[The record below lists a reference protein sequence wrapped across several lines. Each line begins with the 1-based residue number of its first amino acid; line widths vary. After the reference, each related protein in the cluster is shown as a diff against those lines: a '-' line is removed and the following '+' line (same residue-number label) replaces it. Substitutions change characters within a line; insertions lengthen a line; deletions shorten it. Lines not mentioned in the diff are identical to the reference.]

1 MSRDTK
7 KELLL
12 YQPVGDTAAM
22 ARHLEKRA
30 EQGWLLERA
39 DNWWLRYRRAEPTGV
54 RYAVAF
60 FPEATIFDAA
70 PVEGQETYYDYCRAA
85 GWEYVCSYGSI
96 QYFRNSRPDPVPIE
110 TDERLKLKAL
120 RRVILRTMVLVNG
133 LWLLMAVFWCFSL
146 RDSFRWSPLSV
157 ASQYSTLGILITTAT
172 FFIDSLAGLLWVG
185 GWYLYSRW
193 SVRRGGACARIRGS
207 LQMAGDL
214 ISLAAVFV
222 ALGFTCAG
230 QGQGTLIWI
239 AADIAGYLLL
249 AIMMRALLREFKRH
263 RFSNTASLV
272 GTIAA
277 AAVLGIALT
286 AGMRAL
292 GRTLDAALPPEWPK
306 EVSAEELPLTLEDL
320 GYAVTEAD
328 RCEYLHQGSGRTPW
342 AAFGNWYQGAEAP
355 DSELPFLNYQIADI
369 SWDWLRELCWDTL
382 MRGPKYRSHWL
393 GGCTPIDPA
402 PWGADAAARRNRTQV
417 LLYGER
423 IVLVT
428 TGWTPTEGEAA
439 VIGAAL
445 GGR

>member
-96 QYFRNSRPDPVPIE
+96 QYFRNFRPAPVPIE
-110 TDERLKLKAL
+110 TDEALKLKTL
-120 RRVILRTMVLVNG
+120 RRVMLRTVVLMNVV
-133 LWLLMAVFWCFSL
+133 WLLLAVSWCFNLIS
-146 RDSFRWSPLSV
+146 SFRWSPLSMV
-157 ASQYSTLGILITTAT
+157 SQYSALGLAVITAA
-172 FFIDSLAGLLWVG
+172 FLLHSLLELLRVG
-185 GWYLYSRW
+185 VWYLRSRW
-193 SVRRGGACARIRGS
+193 SVKRGGACARIRGS
-207 LQMAGDL
+207 LQAAGDF
-214 ISLAAVFV
+214 SV
-222 ALGFTCAG
+222 
-230 QGQGTLIWI
+230 
-239 AADIAGYLLL
+239 L
-249 AIMMRALLREFKRH
+249 AIMLAGLGASSVGQGWGYLVFVLVYSVGFLLLLVVLRALLRHFKRLQ
-263 RFSNTASLV
+263 FSNTASLV
-272 GTIAA
+272 GSIAA
-277 AAVLGIALT
+277 SVVLSIAFV
-286 AGMRAL
+286 AGMNAFDWSL
-292 GRTLDAALPPEWPK
+292 EASLPPEWPK

-369 SWDWLRELCWDTL
+369 SWDWLRELCWDTI
-382 MRGPKYRSHWL
+382 MRGPKYGNHQLS
-393 GGCTPIDPA
+393 GYTPIDPA

>member
-39 DNWWLRYRRAEPTGV
+39 DNWWLRYRRSEPAELH
-54 RYAVAF
+54 YAVAF

-96 QYFRNSRPDPVPIE
+96 QYFRNSRPAPVPIE
-110 TDERLKLKAL
+110 TDEALKLKTL
-120 RRVILRTMVLVNG
+120 RRVMLRTVVLMNVV
-133 LWLLMAVFWCFSL
+133 WLLLAVSWCFNLIS
-146 RDSFRWSPLSV
+146 SFRWSPLSMV
-157 ASQYSTLGILITTAT
+157 SQYSALGLAVITAA
-172 FFIDSLAGLLWVG
+172 FLLHSLLELLRVG
-185 GWYLYSRW
+185 VWYLRSRW
-193 SVRRGGACARIRGS
+193 SVKRGGACARIRGS
-207 LQMAGDL
+207 LQAAGDF
-214 ISLAAVFV
+214 SV
-222 ALGFTCAG
+222 
-230 QGQGTLIWI
+230 
-239 AADIAGYLLL
+239 L
-249 AIMMRALLREFKRH
+249 AIMLAGLGASSVGQGWGYLVFVLVYSVGFLLLLVVLRALLRHFKRLQ
-263 RFSNTASLV
+263 FSNTASLV
-272 GTIAA
+272 GSIAA
-277 AAVLGIALT
+277 SVVLSIAFV
-286 AGMRAL
+286 AGMNAFDWSL
-292 GRTLDAALPPEWPK
+292 EASLPPEWPK

-369 SWDWLRELCWDTL
+369 SWDWLRELCWDTI
-382 MRGPKYRSHWL
+382 MRGPKYGNHQLS
-393 GGCTPIDPA
+393 GYTPIDPA

>member
-110 TDERLKLKAL
+110 TDEALKLKTL
-120 RRVILRTMVLVNG
+120 RRVMLRTVVLMNVV
-133 LWLLMAVFWCFSL
+133 WLLLAVSWCFNLIS
-146 RDSFRWSPLSV
+146 SFRWSPLSMV
-157 ASQYSTLGILITTAT
+157 SQYSALGLAVITAA
-172 FFIDSLAGLLWVG
+172 FLLHSLLELLRVG
-185 GWYLYSRW
+185 VWYLRSRW
-193 SVRRGGACARIRGS
+193 SVKRGGACARIRRS
-207 LQMAGDL
+207 LQAAGDF
-214 ISLAAVFV
+214 SV
-222 ALGFTCAG
+222 
-230 QGQGTLIWI
+230 
-239 AADIAGYLLL
+239 L
-249 AIMMRALLREFKRH
+249 AIMLAGLGASSVGQGWGYLVFVLVYSVGFLLLLVVLRALLRHFKRLQ
-263 RFSNTASLV
+263 FSNTASLV
-272 GTIAA
+272 GSIAA
-277 AAVLGIALT
+277 SVVLSIAFV
-286 AGMRAL
+286 AGMNAFDRSLEAS
-292 GRTLDAALPPEWPK
+292 LPPEWPK

-342 AAFGNWYQGAEAP
+342 AAFDSWYQGSAAS
-355 DSELPFLNYQIADI
+355 DSELPTFSCRIADI
-369 SWDWLRELCWDTL
+369 PWDWLRELCWDTI
-382 MRGPKYRSHWL
+382 MRGPKYGNHQLS
-393 GGCTPIDPA
+393 GYTPIDPV
-402 PWGADAAARRNRTQV
+402 PWGADAAARRNGTQA
-417 LLYGER
+417 LLYGDR
-423 IVLVT
+423 IVLIYT
-428 TGWTPTEGEAA
+428 NWTPDSRESAIIGEKLA
-439 VIGAAL
+439 GW
-445 GGR
+445 

>member
-1 MSRDTK
+1 LSRDTK

-96 QYFRNSRPDPVPIE
+96 QYFRNFRPAPVPIE
-110 TDERLKLKAL
+110 TDEALKLKTL
-120 RRVILRTMVLVNG
+120 RRVMLRTVVLMNVV
-133 LWLLMAVFWCFSL
+133 WLLLAVSWCFNLIS
-146 RDSFRWSPLSV
+146 SFRWSPLSMV
-157 ASQYSTLGILITTAT
+157 SQYSALGLAVITAA
-172 FFIDSLAGLLWVG
+172 FLLHSLLELLRVG
-185 GWYLYSRW
+185 VWYLRSRW
-193 SVRRGGACARIRGS
+193 SVKRGGACARIRGS
-207 LQMAGDL
+207 LQAAGDF
-214 ISLAAVFV
+214 SV
-222 ALGFTCAG
+222 
-230 QGQGTLIWI
+230 
-239 AADIAGYLLL
+239 L
-249 AIMMRALLREFKRH
+249 AIMLAGLGASSVGQGWGYLVFVLVYSVGFLLLLVVLRALLRHFKRLQ
-263 RFSNTASLV
+263 FSNTASLV
-272 GTIAA
+272 GSIAA
-277 AAVLGIALT
+277 SVVLSIAFV
-286 AGMRAL
+286 AGMNAFDWSL
-292 GRTLDAALPPEWPK
+292 EASLPPEWPK

-369 SWDWLRELCWDTL
+369 SWDWLRELCWDTI
-382 MRGPKYRSHWL
+382 MRGPKYGNHQLS
-393 GGCTPIDPA
+393 GYTPIDPA

>member
-1 MSRDTK
+1 MCIRD
-7 KELLL
+7 
-12 YQPVGDTAAM
+12 
-22 ARHLEKRA
+22 R
-30 EQGWLLERA
+30 
-39 DNWWLRYRRAEPTGV
+39 
-54 RYAVAF
+54 
-60 FPEATIFDAA
+60 
-70 PVEGQETYYDYCRAA
+70 
-85 GWEYVCSYGSI
+85 
-96 QYFRNSRPDPVPIE
+96 
-110 TDERLKLKAL
+110 
-120 RRVILRTMVLVNG
+120 
-133 LWLLMAVFWCFSL
+133 
-146 RDSFRWSPLSV
+146 
-157 ASQYSTLGILITTAT
+157 
-172 FFIDSLAGLLWVG
+172 
-185 GWYLYSRW
+185 
-193 SVRRGGACARIRGS
+193 
-207 LQMAGDL
+207 
-214 ISLAAVFV
+214 
-222 ALGFTCAG
+222 
-230 QGQGTLIWI
+230 IWI

-249 AIMMRALLREFKRH
+249 AIMMRALLRAFKRH

-320 GYAVTEAD
+320 SYRVTEAD

-369 SWDWLRELCWDTL
+369 PWDWLRKLCWDTL
-382 MRGPKYRSHWL
+382 MKGPKYRSHWL

-428 TGWTPTEGEAA
+428 TGWTPTDGEAA

>member
-39 DNWWLRYRRAEPTGV
+39 DNWWLRYRRSEPAELH
-54 RYAVAF
+54 YAVAF

-110 TDERLKLKAL
+110 TDEALKLKTL
-120 RRVILRTMVLVNG
+120 RRVMLRTVVLMNVV
-133 LWLLMAVFWCFSL
+133 WLLLAVSWCFNLIS
-146 RDSFRWSPLSV
+146 SFRWSPLSMV
-157 ASQYSTLGILITTAT
+157 SQYSALGLAVITAA
-172 FFIDSLAGLLWVG
+172 FLLHSLLELLRVG
-185 GWYLYSRW
+185 VWYLRSRW
-193 SVRRGGACARIRGS
+193 SVKRGGACARIRGS
-207 LQMAGDL
+207 LQAAGDFCVL
-214 ISLAAVFV
+214 VFV
-222 ALGFTCAG
+222 LVYSVGF
-230 QGQGTLIWI
+230 
-239 AADIAGYLLL
+239 LLL
-249 AIMMRALLREFKRH
+249 LVVLRALLRHFKRLQ
-263 RFSNTASLV
+263 FSNTASLV
-272 GTIAA
+272 GSIAA
-277 AAVLGIALT
+277 SVVLSIAFV
-286 AGMRAL
+286 AGMNAFDRSLEAS
-292 GRTLDAALPPEWPK
+292 LPPEWPK

-342 AAFGNWYQGAEAP
+342 AAVGNWYQGAEAP

-369 SWDWLRELCWDTL
+369 SWDWLRELCWDTI
-382 MRGPKYRSHWL
+382 MRGPKYGNHQLS
-393 GGCTPIDPA
+393 GYTPIDPA

>member
-39 DNWWLRYRRAEPTGV
+39 DNWWLRYRRSEPAELH
-54 RYAVAF
+54 YAVAF

-110 TDERLKLKAL
+110 TDEALKLKTL
-120 RRVILRTMVLVNG
+120 RRVMLRTVVLMNVV
-133 LWLLMAVFWCFSL
+133 WLLLAVSWCFNLIS
-146 RDSFRWSPLSV
+146 SFRWSPLSMV
-157 ASQYSTLGILITTAT
+157 SQYSALGLAVITAA
-172 FFIDSLAGLLWVG
+172 FLLHSLLELLRVG
-185 GWYLYSRW
+185 VWYLRSRW
-193 SVRRGGACARIRGS
+193 SVKRGGACARIRGS
-207 LQMAGDL
+207 LQAAGDF
-214 ISLAAVFV
+214 SV
-222 ALGFTCAG
+222 
-230 QGQGTLIWI
+230 
-239 AADIAGYLLL
+239 L
-249 AIMMRALLREFKRH
+249 AIMLAGLGASSVGQGWGYLVFVLVYSVGFLLLLVVLRALLRHFKRLQ
-263 RFSNTASLV
+263 FSNTASLV
-272 GTIAA
+272 GSIAA
-277 AAVLGIALT
+277 SVVLSIAFV
-286 AGMRAL
+286 AGMNAFDRSLEAS
-292 GRTLDAALPPEWPK
+292 LPPEWPK

-369 SWDWLRELCWDTL
+369 SWDWLRELCWDTI
-382 MRGPKYRSHWL
+382 MRGPKYGNHQLS
-393 GGCTPIDPA
+393 GYTPIDPA

>member
-110 TDERLKLKAL
+110 TDEALKLKTL
-120 RRVILRTMVLVNG
+120 RRVMLRTVVLMNMV
-133 LWLLMAVFWCFSL
+133 WLLLAVSWCFNLIS
-146 RDSFRWSPLSV
+146 SFRWSPLSMV
-157 ASQYSTLGILITTAT
+157 SQYSALGLAVITAA
-172 FFIDSLAGLLWVG
+172 FLLHSLLELLRVG
-185 GWYLYSRW
+185 VWYLRSRW
-193 SVRRGGACARIRGS
+193 SVKRGGACARIRGS
-207 LQMAGDL
+207 LQAAGDF
-214 ISLAAVFV
+214 SV
-222 ALGFTCAG
+222 
-230 QGQGTLIWI
+230 
-239 AADIAGYLLL
+239 L
-249 AIMMRALLREFKRH
+249 AIMLAGLGASSVGQGWGYLVFVLVYSVGFLLLLVVLRALLRHFKRLQ
-263 RFSNTASLV
+263 FSNTASLV
-272 GTIAA
+272 GSIAA
-277 AAVLGIALT
+277 SVVLSIAFV
-286 AGMRAL
+286 AGMNAFDRSLEAS
-292 GRTLDAALPPEWPK
+292 LPPEWPK

-369 SWDWLRELCWDTL
+369 SWDWLRELCWDTI
-382 MRGPKYRSHWL
+382 MRGPKYGNHQLS
-393 GGCTPIDPA
+393 GYTPIDPA

>member
-22 ARHLEKRA
+22 AQRLEKRA

-39 DNWWLRYRRAEPTGV
+39 DNWWLHYRRSEPAELH
-54 RYAVAF
+54 YAVAF

-96 QYFRNSRPDPVPIE
+96 QYFRNFRPAPVPIE
-110 TDERLKLKAL
+110 TDEALKLKTL
-120 RRVILRTMVLVNG
+120 RRVMLRTVVLMNVV
-133 LWLLMAVFWCFSL
+133 WLLLAVSWCFNLIS
-146 RDSFRWSPLSV
+146 SFRWSPLSMV
-157 ASQYSTLGILITTAT
+157 SQYSALGLAVITAA
-172 FFIDSLAGLLWVG
+172 FLLHSLLELLRVG
-185 GWYLYSRW
+185 VWYLRSRW
-193 SVRRGGACARIRGS
+193 SVKRGGACARIRGS
-207 LQMAGDL
+207 LQAAGDF
-214 ISLAAVFV
+214 SV
-222 ALGFTCAG
+222 
-230 QGQGTLIWI
+230 
-239 AADIAGYLLL
+239 L
-249 AIMMRALLREFKRH
+249 AIMLAGLGASSVGQGWGYLVFVLVYSVGFLLLLVVLRALLRHFKRLQ
-263 RFSNTASLV
+263 FSNTASLV
-272 GTIAA
+272 GSIAA
-277 AAVLGIALT
+277 SVVLSIAFV
-286 AGMRAL
+286 AGMNAFDWSL
-292 GRTLDAALPPEWPK
+292 EASLPPEWPK

>member
-22 ARHLEKRA
+22 AQRLEKRA

-39 DNWWLRYRRAEPTGV
+39 DNWWLRYRRSEPAELH
-54 RYAVAF
+54 YAVAF

-96 QYFRNSRPDPVPIE
+96 QYFRNFRPAPVPIE
-110 TDERLKLKAL
+110 TDEALKLKTL
-120 RRVILRTMVLVNG
+120 RRVMLRTVVLMNVV
-133 LWLLMAVFWCFSL
+133 WLLLAVSWCFNLIS
-146 RDSFRWSPLSV
+146 SFRWSPLSMV
-157 ASQYSTLGILITTAT
+157 SQYSALGLAVITAA
-172 FFIDSLAGLLWVG
+172 FLLHSLLELLRVG
-185 GWYLYSRW
+185 VWYLRSRW
-193 SVRRGGACARIRGS
+193 SVKRGGACARIRGS
-207 LQMAGDL
+207 LQAAGDF
-214 ISLAAVFV
+214 SV
-222 ALGFTCAG
+222 
-230 QGQGTLIWI
+230 
-239 AADIAGYLLL
+239 L
-249 AIMMRALLREFKRH
+249 AIMLAGLGASSVGQGWGYLVFVLVYSVGFLLLLVVLRALLRHFKRLQ
-263 RFSNTASLV
+263 FSNTASLV
-272 GTIAA
+272 GSIAA
-277 AAVLGIALT
+277 SVVLSIAFV
-286 AGMRAL
+286 AGMNAFDWSL
-292 GRTLDAALPPEWPK
+292 EASLPPEWPK

-369 SWDWLRELCWDTL
+369 SWDWLRELCWDTI
-382 MRGPKYRSHWL
+382 MRGPKYGNHQLS
-393 GGCTPIDPA
+393 GYTPIDPA

>member
-1 MSRDTK
+1 
-7 KELLL
+7 
-12 YQPVGDTAAM
+12 
-22 ARHLEKRA
+22 
-30 EQGWLLERA
+30 
-39 DNWWLRYRRAEPTGV
+39 
-54 RYAVAF
+54 
-60 FPEATIFDAA
+60 
-70 PVEGQETYYDYCRAA
+70 
-85 GWEYVCSYGSI
+85 
-96 QYFRNSRPDPVPIE
+96 
-110 TDERLKLKAL
+110 
-120 RRVILRTMVLVNG
+120 MV
-133 LWLLMAVFWCFSL
+133 
-146 RDSFRWSPLSV
+146 
-157 ASQYSTLGILITTAT
+157 SQYSALGLAVITAA
-172 FFIDSLAGLLWVG
+172 FLLHSLLELLRVG
-185 GWYLYSRW
+185 VWYLRSRW
-193 SVRRGGACARIRGS
+193 SVKRGGACARIRGS
-207 LQMAGDL
+207 LQAAGDF
-214 ISLAAVFV
+214 SV
-222 ALGFTCAG
+222 
-230 QGQGTLIWI
+230 
-239 AADIAGYLLL
+239 L
-249 AIMMRALLREFKRH
+249 AIMLAGLGASSVGQGWGYLVFVLVYSVGFLLLLVVLRALLRHFKRLQ
-263 RFSNTASLV
+263 FSNTASLV
-272 GTIAA
+272 GSIAA
-277 AAVLGIALT
+277 SVVLSIAFV
-286 AGMRAL
+286 AGMNAFDWSL
-292 GRTLDAALPPEWPK
+292 EASLPPEWPK

>member
-96 QYFRNSRPDPVPIE
+96 QYFRNFRPAPVPIE
-110 TDERLKLKAL
+110 TDEALKLKTL
-120 RRVILRTMVLVNG
+120 RRVMLRTVVLMNVV
-133 LWLLMAVFWCFSL
+133 WLLLAVSWCFNLIS
-146 RDSFRWSPLSV
+146 SFRWSPLSMV
-157 ASQYSTLGILITTAT
+157 SQYSALGLAVITAA
-172 FFIDSLAGLLWVG
+172 FLLHSLLELLRVG
-185 GWYLYSRW
+185 VWYLRSRW
-193 SVRRGGACARIRGS
+193 SVKRGGACARIRGS
-207 LQMAGDL
+207 LQAAGDF
-214 ISLAAVFV
+214 SV
-222 ALGFTCAG
+222 
-230 QGQGTLIWI
+230 
-239 AADIAGYLLL
+239 L
-249 AIMMRALLREFKRH
+249 AIMLAGLGASSVGQGWGYLVFVLVYSVGFLLLLVVLRALLRHFKRLQ
-263 RFSNTASLV
+263 FSNTASLV
-272 GTIAA
+272 GSIAA
-277 AAVLGIALT
+277 SVVLSIAFV
-286 AGMRAL
+286 AGMNAFDWSL
-292 GRTLDAALPPEWPK
+292 EASLPPEWPK

-369 SWDWLRELCWDTL
+369 SWDWLRELCWDTI
-382 MRGPKYRSHWL
+382 MRGPKYGNHQLS
-393 GGCTPIDPA
+393 GYTPIDPA

-423 IVLVT
+423 IVRRT
-428 TGWTPTEGEAA
+428 TGRAPKGGGGA

>member
-30 EQGWLLERA
+30 EQGWLLEAA
-39 DNWWLRYRRAEPTGV
+39 DNWWLRYRRAEPASV
-54 RYAVAF
+54 HYAVAF
-60 FPEATIFDAA
+60 FPDATVFDAA

-110 TDERLKLKAL
+110 TDEALKLKTL
-120 RRVILRTMVLVNG
+120 RRVMLRTVVLMNVV
-133 LWLLMAVFWCFSL
+133 WLLLAVSWCFNLIS
-146 RDSFRWSPLSV
+146 SFRWSPLSMV
-157 ASQYSTLGILITTAT
+157 SQYSALGLAVITAA
-172 FFIDSLAGLLWVG
+172 FLLHSLLELLRVG
-185 GWYLYSRW
+185 VWYLRSRW
-193 SVRRGGACARIRGS
+193 SVKRGGACARIRGS
-207 LQMAGDL
+207 LQAAGDF
-214 ISLAAVFV
+214 SV
-222 ALGFTCAG
+222 
-230 QGQGTLIWI
+230 
-239 AADIAGYLLL
+239 L
-249 AIMMRALLREFKRH
+249 AIMLAGLGASSVGQGWGYLVFVLVYSVGFLLLLVVLRALLRHFKRLQ
-263 RFSNTASLV
+263 FSNTASLV
-272 GTIAA
+272 GSIAA
-277 AAVLGIALT
+277 SVVLSIAFV
-286 AGMRAL
+286 AGMNAFDRSLEAS
-292 GRTLDAALPPEWPK
+292 LPPEWPK

-369 SWDWLRELCWDTL
+369 SWDWLRELCWDTI
-382 MRGPKYRSHWL
+382 MRGPKYGNHQLS
-393 GGCTPIDPA
+393 GYTPIDPA

-428 TGWTPTEGEAA
+428 TGWTPTEGEAE

>member
-96 QYFRNSRPDPVPIE
+96 QYFRNFRPAPVPIE
-110 TDERLKLKAL
+110 TDEALKLKTL
-120 RRVILRTMVLVNG
+120 RRVMLRTVVLMNVV
-133 LWLLMAVFWCFSL
+133 WLLLAVSWCFNLIS
-146 RDSFRWSPLSV
+146 SFRWSTLSMV
-157 ASQYSTLGILITTAT
+157 SQYSALGLAVITAA
-172 FFIDSLAGLLWVG
+172 FLLHSLLELLRVG
-185 GWYLYSRW
+185 VWYLRSRW
-193 SVRRGGACARIRGS
+193 SVKRGGACARIRGS
-207 LQMAGDL
+207 LQAAGDF
-214 ISLAAVFV
+214 SV
-222 ALGFTCAG
+222 
-230 QGQGTLIWI
+230 
-239 AADIAGYLLL
+239 L
-249 AIMMRALLREFKRH
+249 AIMLAGLGASSVGQGWGYLVFVLVYSVGFLLLLVVLRALLRHFKRLQ
-263 RFSNTASLV
+263 FSNTASLV
-272 GTIAA
+272 GSIAA
-277 AAVLGIALT
+277 SVVLSIAFV
-286 AGMRAL
+286 AGMNAFDRSLEAS
-292 GRTLDAALPPEWPK
+292 LPPEWPK

-342 AAFGNWYQGAEAP
+342 AAFDNWYQGAEAP

-369 SWDWLRELCWDTL
+369 SWDWLRELCWDTI
-382 MRGPKYRSHWL
+382 MRGPKYGNHQLS
-393 GGCTPIDPA
+393 GYTPIDPA

>member
-110 TDERLKLKAL
+110 TDEALKLKTL
-120 RRVILRTMVLVNG
+120 RRVMLRTVVLMNVV
-133 LWLLMAVFWCFSL
+133 WLLLAVSWCFNLIS
-146 RDSFRWSPLSV
+146 SFRWSPLSMV
-157 ASQYSTLGILITTAT
+157 SQYSALGLAVITAA
-172 FFIDSLAGLLWVG
+172 FLLHSLLELLRVG
-185 GWYLYSRW
+185 VGYLRSRW
-193 SVRRGGACARIRGS
+193 SVKRGGACARIRGS
-207 LQMAGDL
+207 LQAAGDF
-214 ISLAAVFV
+214 SV
-222 ALGFTCAG
+222 
-230 QGQGTLIWI
+230 
-239 AADIAGYLLL
+239 L
-249 AIMMRALLREFKRH
+249 AIMLAGLGASSVGQGWGYLVFVLVYSVGFLLLLVVLRALLRHFKRLQ
-263 RFSNTASLV
+263 FSNTASLV
-272 GTIAA
+272 GSIAA
-277 AAVLGIALT
+277 SVVLSIAVV
-286 AGMRAL
+286 AGMNAFDRSLEAS
-292 GRTLDAALPPEWPK
+292 LPPEWPK

-382 MRGPKYRSHWL
+382 MKGPKYRSHWL